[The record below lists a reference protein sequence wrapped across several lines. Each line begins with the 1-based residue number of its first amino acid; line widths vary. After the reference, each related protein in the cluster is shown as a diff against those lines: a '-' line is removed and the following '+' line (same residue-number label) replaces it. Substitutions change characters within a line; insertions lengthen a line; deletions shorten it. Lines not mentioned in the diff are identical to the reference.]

1 MPILKWHFS
10 KSWLSILV
18 QKCTENTKLP
28 SFASNFYG
36 ILHEGIFK
44 HFSKSNKLK
53 SFQSLSQSRLKTFP
67 SSPSITSKGNIF
79 NLLDEKNPSCW
90 LRWREVRRNYL
101 IQKQKHRQKIG
112 WLKTKNNDP
121 N

>member
-1 MPILKWHFS
+1 MPILK
-10 KSWLSILV
+10 WLSILV

-28 SFASNFYG
+28 SFASNFYC

-44 HFSKSNKLK
+44 HCSKSNQLK

-67 SSPSITSKGNIF
+67 SSSSITSKGNIF
-79 NLLDEKNPSCW
+79 NLLDERNCNPSCW

-101 IQKQKHRQKIG
+101 IQKQKYRQKIG
-112 WLKTKNNDP
+112 WLKTKNNDQ